1 MSFNKEFED
10 ETIEGEFEE
19 EKEDTN
25 PRSTL
30 EDMILA
36 GEWQMLT
43 KNDVYKGRSRSAK
56 IIAMHQ
62 AISNRIKELE
72 KLFYPLV
79 RNYPEKAQK
88 LLDEIKKLR
97 VLKDYLLQAYVWDR
111 QGVFTEDDIPE
122 ELKKFL

>member
-10 ETIEGEFEE
+10 ETIEGEFAEE
-19 EKEDTN
+19 QKDQN

-97 VLKDYLLQAYVWDR
+97 SLKDYLLQAYVWDR
-111 QGVFTEDDIPE
+111 QGTFTEDDIPE
-122 ELKKFL
+122 ELKKLL

>member
-1 MSFNKEFED
+1 MSFNKEFDE
-10 ETIEGEFEE
+10 ETIEGEFAQEQTD
-19 EKEDTN
+19 KN

-30 EDMILA
+30 EDMIVA

-43 KNDVYKGRSRSAK
+43 KNEIYKGRSRSAK
-56 IIAMHQ
+56 TIAMHQ

-88 LLDEIKKLR
+88 LLDEIKQLR
-97 VLKDYLLQAYVWDR
+97 LLKDYLLQAYVWER

-122 ELKKFL
+122 ELEKLI

>member
-1 MSFNKEFED
+1 MSHNKEFEE
-10 ETIEGEFEE
+10 ETIEGEFAQEQT
-19 EKEDTN
+19 DNN

-30 EDMILA
+30 EDMIVA

-43 KNDVYKGRSRSAK
+43 KNEIYKGRSRSAK

-97 VLKDYLLQAYVWDR
+97 ALKDYLLQAYVWER

-122 ELKKFL
+122 ELEKLI

>member
-1 MSFNKEFED
+1 MSFNKEFEE

-19 EKEDTN
+19 EQKDKN
-25 PRSTL
+25 LRSTL

-43 KNDVYKGRSRSAK
+43 KNEVYKGRSRSAK

-97 VLKDYLLQAYVWDR
+97 AFKDYLLQAYVWEK
-111 QGVFTEDDIPE
+111 QGVFTEDDIPP
-122 ELKKFL
+122 ELKKLL

>member
-1 MSFNKEFED
+1 MSFNKEFEE
-10 ETIEGEFEE
+10 ETIEGEFTEE
-19 EKEDTN
+19 QKDKN
-25 PRSTL
+25 PRSSL

-43 KNDVYKGRSRSAK
+43 KNEVYKGRSRSAK

-97 VLKDYLLQAYVWDR
+97 AFKDFLLQAYVWEK
-111 QGVFTEDDIPE
+111 QGTFTEDDIPE
-122 ELKKFL
+122 ELKTLL